1 MFQKIGIVLF
11 VLGAMAVESSSMLA
25 PLSLIALGVGL
36 YLIGERLEA

>member
-11 VLGAMAVESSSMLA
+11 VLGAMAVESASILA
-25 PLSLIALGVGL
+25 PLSLITLGAGL